1 MSDINYQPPEDKF
14 SGGCPRELL
23 RLLKYAFL
31 EVNSNQFDAYAVE
44 RAIMRLS
51 VDYKRILDSDDYPLL
66 AQLDCSEK
74 KDSSSERMR
83 FFLYNMIVLEYN
95 NFWRESHPAI
105 KKLPA
110 YQQACEH
117 VARST

>member
-1 MSDINYQPPEDKF
+1 
-14 SGGCPRELL
+14 
-23 RLLKYAFL
+23 
-31 EVNSNQFDAYAVE
+31 
-44 RAIMRLS
+44 
-51 VDYKRILDSDDYPLL
+51 L